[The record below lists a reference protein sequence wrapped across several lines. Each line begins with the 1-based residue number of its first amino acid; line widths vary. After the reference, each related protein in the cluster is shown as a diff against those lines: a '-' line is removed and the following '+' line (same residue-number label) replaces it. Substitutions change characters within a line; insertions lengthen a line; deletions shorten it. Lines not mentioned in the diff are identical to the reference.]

1 MKTRYTVA
9 LSMIVGAALGS
20 AAIQGLHAQAK
31 LKAYT
36 VSELETIDAQA
47 QQTYL
52 PAARKAIE
60 AAHGRPLRHSGRK
73 GFVHIEGAPAPKSA
87 AIVEWDSLDDAVA
100 FYKSK
105 AWTDLAPQ
113 RDKHTKDPSAICSR
127 GGKIVL
133 SGSAVHQGRE
143 GHSDWSRSTLA
154 SFVPRNNIV

>member
-9 LSMIVGAALGS
+9 LSMIVGAVLGS

-47 QQTYL
+47 QQAYL

-60 AAHGRPLRHSGRK
+60 AAHGRPLRTAAGRV
-73 GFVHIEGAPAPKSA
+73 VHIEGAPAPKSA

-113 RDKHTKDPSAICSR
+113 RDKTQK
-127 GGKIVL
+127 
-133 SGSAVHQGRE
+133 
-143 GHSDWSRSTLA
+143 TLRRY
-154 SFVPRNNIV
+154 VVEVER

>member
-47 QQTYL
+47 QQAYL

-60 AAHGRPLRHSGRK
+60 AAHGRPLRTAAGRV
-73 GFVHIEGAPAPKSA
+73 VHIEGAPAPKSA

-113 RDKHTKDPSAICSR
+113 RDKTQK
-127 GGKIVL
+127 
-133 SGSAVHQGRE
+133 
-143 GHSDWSRSTLA
+143 TLRRY
-154 SFVPRNNIV
+154 VVEVER

>member
-9 LSMIVGAALGS
+9 LSMLVGAALGS

-47 QQTYL
+47 QQAYL

-60 AAHGRPLRHSGRK
+60 AAHGRPLRTAAGRV
-73 GFVHIEGAPAPKSA
+73 VHIEGAPAPKSA

-113 RDKHTKDPSAICSR
+113 RDKTQK
-127 GGKIVL
+127 
-133 SGSAVHQGRE
+133 
-143 GHSDWSRSTLA
+143 TLRRY
-154 SFVPRNNIV
+154 VVEVER

>member
-1 MKTRYTVA
+1 MGGDNENSVHGR
-9 LSMIVGAALGS
+9 SMIVGAALGS

-47 QQTYL
+47 QQAYL

-60 AAHGRPLRHSGRK
+60 AAHGRPLRTAAGRV
-73 GFVHIEGAPAPKSA
+73 VHIEGAPAPKSA
-87 AIVEWDSLDDAVA
+87 AIVKWDSLDDAVA

-113 RDKHTKDPSAICSR
+113 RDKTQK
-127 GGKIVL
+127 
-133 SGSAVHQGRE
+133 
-143 GHSDWSRSTLA
+143 TLRRY
-154 SFVPRNNIV
+154 VVEVER

>member
-36 VSELETIDAQA
+36 VSELETLDAQA
-47 QQTYL
+47 QQAYL

-60 AAHGRPLRHSGRK
+60 AAHGRPLRTAAGRV
-73 GFVHIEGAPAPKSA
+73 VHIEGAPAPKSA

-113 RDKHTKDPSAICSR
+113 RDKTQK
-127 GGKIVL
+127 
-133 SGSAVHQGRE
+133 
-143 GHSDWSRSTLA
+143 TLRRY
-154 SFVPRNNIV
+154 VVEVER

>member
-9 LSMIVGAALGS
+9 LSMLVGAALGS

-36 VSELETIDAQA
+36 VSELETLDAQA
-47 QQTYL
+47 QQAYL

-60 AAHGRPLRHSGRK
+60 AAHGRPLRTAAGRV
-73 GFVHIEGAPAPKSA
+73 VHIEGAPAPKSA

-113 RDKHTKDPSAICSR
+113 RDKTQK
-127 GGKIVL
+127 
-133 SGSAVHQGRE
+133 
-143 GHSDWSRSTLA
+143 TLRRY
-154 SFVPRNNIV
+154 VVEVER

>member
-9 LSMIVGAALGS
+9 LSMIVGAVLGS

-60 AAHGRPLRHSGRK
+60 AAHGRPLRTAAGRV
-73 GFVHIEGAPAPKSA
+73 VHIEGAPAPKSA

-113 RDKHTKDPSAICSR
+113 RDKTQK
-127 GGKIVL
+127 
-133 SGSAVHQGRE
+133 
-143 GHSDWSRSTLA
+143 TLRRY
-154 SFVPRNNIV
+154 VVEVER